1 MMARTPLGPMLR
13 AVLRRSSGFGSM
25 MLEVAFGLAVV
36 STSLGL
42 ASWYRDGAS
51 RPTPIDLAHTFTI
64 DIERET
70 AAGEEL
76 SRVEG
81 ERQFLGQFSGV
92 TGVAQIE
99 RAPFVPPM
107 GFDLLYAAPGH
118 GEIAWSY
125 PASPNLVELLGLRP
139 IAGRLLEPADEVAT
153 ATVPVVI
160 SRALAQAVFGTDA
173 PIGRIARSQ
182 SRAEPFVVVGV
193 VDNAP
198 ISVELAPR
206 PQQVLFR
213 AMSAGAPWRRTK
225 YIVSTEAT
233 IGPSFAAELT
243 AALQQSGATWARA
256 RSLEETRAEAN
267 QNAPGAYLILSKLAW
282 VVIALALMS
291 SLGMS
296 AFLVGLRSRQIGI
309 MRALGATR
317 SDVARYFLIEN
328 FVVTSVGIA
337 LGALASH
344 ALVTLTQRIDPS
356 MVLDR
361 KYILEGAILFWLVGL
376 AAAAVPALAAS
387 RIAPG
392 SRP

>member
-1 MMARTPLGPMLR
+1 MTGRTPLGPMLR

-25 MLEVAFGLAVV
+25 ILEVAFGLAVV
-36 STSLGL
+36 STALGL
-42 ASWYRDGAS
+42 AAWYRDGAS
-51 RPTPIDLAHTFTI
+51 RPTPIDLLHTFTI
-64 DIERET
+64 DIERDV
-70 AAGEEL
+70 APGGELE
-76 SRVEG
+76 RVEG
-81 ERQFLGQFSGV
+81 ERQFLQSFPGV

-99 RAPFVPPM
+99 RPPFVPPM

-125 PASPNLVELLGLRP
+125 PASTNLVELLGLRP
-139 IAGRLLEPADEVAT
+139 VAGRLLEPADAVAT

-173 PIGRIARSQ
+173 PI
-182 SRAEPFVVVGV
+182 
-193 VDNAP
+193 
-198 ISVELAPR
+198 SVELAPR

-213 AMSAGAPWRRTK
+213 AMSPAAPWRRTR
-225 YIVSTEAT
+225 YIVSTEAA
-233 IGPSFAAELT
+233 IGPGFSGELS
-243 AALQQSGATWARA
+243 AALKESGATWARA
-256 RSLEETRAEAN
+256 RSLEATRAEAN

-317 SDVARYFLIEN
+317 ADIARYFLIEN

-337 LGALASH
+337 LGAVASQ

-356 MVLDR
+356 MVLDP
-361 KYILEGAILFWLVGL
+361 KYILEGAIVFWVVGL

>member
-1 MMARTPLGPMLR
+1 MTGRTPLGPMLR

-25 MLEVAFGLAVV
+25 ILEVAFGLAVV
-36 STSLGL
+36 STALGL
-42 ASWYRDGAS
+42 AAWYRDGAS
-51 RPTPIDLAHTFTI
+51 RPTPIDLVHTFTI
-64 DIERET
+64 DIERDV
-70 AAGEEL
+70 APGGEL
-76 SRVEG
+76 ARVER
-81 ERQFLGQFSGV
+81 EQALLRSFPGV

-125 PASPNLVELLGLRP
+125 PASTNLVELLGLRP
-139 IAGRLLEPADEVAT
+139 MAGRLLEPADAVAT

-160 SRALAQAVFGTDA
+160 SRALARAVFGTDA

-182 SRAEPFVVVGV
+182 STVQPFLVVGV
-193 VDNAP
+193 VEDAP

-213 AMSAGAPWRRTK
+213 AMSPAAPWRRTR
-225 YIVSTEAT
+225 YLISTDQA
-233 IGPSFAAELT
+233 IGPRFRPELC
-243 AALQQSGATWARA
+243 AALEASGATWARA

-296 AFLVGLRSRQIGI
+296 AFLVGLRARQIGI

-317 SDVARYFLIEN
+317 ADVARYFLIEN

-337 LGALASH
+337 LGAVASQ

-356 MVLDR
+356 MVLDP
-361 KYILEGAILFWLVGL
+361 KYILEGAIVFWVVGL